1 MKIRRRFLVAFSIS
15 ITAILLSL
23 TSAAEAQQADAAT
36 IKWEIKQLAID
47 RNEGIDIADFNQDGK
62 PDIVAGR
69 NWYAAPDYL
78 PRPLRTIEDW
88 NGYVQSNGDFAVDVD
103 GDGWLDVVAGSFT
116 LTEVYWYRNPGE
128 KEIAAGKLWEKKLLV
143 DTKQSQNEGQLLAD
157 LNNDGQPEWIANSWK
172 KDNPL
177 VAWEMST
184 SEEGPTLKPTIIG
197 PSANGHGMAVGDINN
212 DGHSDVFVG
221 MGWYENPGT
230 AEMAPSW
237 KYHADW
243 DEHVSVP
250 CVVHDWDA
258 DGKNDL
264 LVGNGH
270 DFGLYWWRQLDPDSD
285 GKLQWEKKL
294 VDQSYSQPHCLH
306 LADLDGDGTPELITG
321 KRVEA
326 HNGKDPGG
334 TMPPCLYYY
343 RWDKQAL
350 TFHRHAIDEGHIGTG
365 LQIRTADL
373 NGDGKIDIAVAG
385 KSGTYLIFNQGSGK

>member
-343 RWDKQAL
+343 RWDKEAL